1 MEVIPHF
8 YVNLILS
15 IDEEVEEFELGEIIE
30 VNHAS
35 KWNQITNILDD
46 ERFLEYKK
54 KLTLFNSIKDWEEVA
69 EGNFGER
76 FDIVNALLTKQGIS
90 SSEFRKFKFFLVIR
104 RIIDCCAESPA
115 MPDFCLSWFKLF
127 QTFTQLFP
135 VSFILHHVQPHVT
148 FELGLFKA
156 DYNFNTLLLP
166 CYTGE
171 FYLFEFILTLLFR
184 CSGRS
189 TCCKISRMSTALC
202 TGYTRGSY
210 LFRNSKGNSIGNL
223 RADH

>member
-1 MEVIPHF
+1 MELIPHF

-15 IDEEVEEFELGEIIE
+15 IDKEVEEFELGEIIE

-90 SSEFRKFKFFLVIR
+90 SSEFRKFKFFFSNSTDNR
-104 RIIDCCAESPA
+104 
-115 MPDFCLSWFKLF
+115 
-127 QTFTQLFP
+127 
-135 VSFILHHVQPHVT
+135 
-148 FELGLFKA
+148 
-156 DYNFNTLLLP
+156 LL
-166 CYTGE
+166 C
-171 FYLFEFILTLLFR
+171 
-184 CSGRS
+184 
-189 TCCKISRMSTALC
+189 
-202 TGYTRGSY
+202 
-210 LFRNSKGNSIGNL
+210 
-223 RADH
+223 